1 MTTARPAGKESDS
14 TVSEAADADWLSG
27 IAPPWWTAGSVPHRM
42 DLSGWMPPV
51 IDQGQVPLCTAA
63 VTTAIAGYYALR
75 AKQMEFTPSVL
86 FNYRLSRRLAGSADR
101 KGSRLEHS
109 FRAWAESGLCE
120 EAAWP
125 YDELGPTRVD
135 RDPPE
140 HCHVTA
146 RHSRPI
152 ARPLRAPD
160 GAGLLNLARRSI
172 ALGIPVSV
180 EIRLCPS
187 ISMSLLNGGVIPVQ
201 LPTEQSV
208 GPHVVL
214 LTGYDDEADTAPY
227 DRGTGSGAFRV
238 RNSWGTGWGV
248 QGYGLLPYAF
258 LEQKLT
264 GENWIVVEEDWQK
277 Q

>member
-1 MTTARPAGKESDS
+1 M
-14 TVSEAADADWLSG
+14 
-27 IAPPWWTAGSVPHRM
+27 
-42 DLSGWMPPV
+42 
-51 IDQGQVPLCTAA
+51 
-63 VTTAIAGYYALR
+63 
-75 AKQMEFTPSVL
+75 
-86 FNYRLSRRLAGSADR
+86 
-101 KGSRLEHS
+101 EHS

-125 YDELGPTRVD
+125 YDELGRTRVD

-140 HCHVTA
+140 HCHITA

-152 ARPLRAPD
+152 PRPLRAPD
-160 GAGLLNLARRSI
+160 GAGLLDLARRSI
-172 ALGIPVSV
+172 ALGIPVGV

-238 RNSWGTGWGV
+238 RNSWGAGWGV
-248 QGYGLLPYAF
+248 QGYGLLPYPSSNSNSLARTG
-258 LEQKLT
+258 LSWKRTDRNSECGSSGKLSFRPAST
-264 GENWIVVEEDWQK
+264 KESSQ
-277 Q
+277 